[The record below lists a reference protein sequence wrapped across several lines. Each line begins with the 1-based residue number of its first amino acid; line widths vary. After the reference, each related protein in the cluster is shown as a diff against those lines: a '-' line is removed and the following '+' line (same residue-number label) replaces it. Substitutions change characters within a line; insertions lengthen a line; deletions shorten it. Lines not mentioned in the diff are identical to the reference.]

1 MQPNRQKA
9 LELFDKAIETE
20 NEGIKFYEEVA
31 AKVQDAKVRE
41 LFQTLAKAEH
51 SHVSLIEGAKKD
63 VKDLYS
69 SHIWIGDF
77 AGDIGKEI
85 ESIGRQTFPKLNDEI
100 ISAGALDALNLGIR
114 VEKDSIAFYSN
125 ARDKITAPG
134 VASLFSSLVHFETE
148 HLLFLE
154 LLEKDIK
161 RSTKPV

>member
-1 MQPNRQKA
+1 MQPNREKA

-20 NEGIKFYEEVA
+20 NEGIKFYEEAA
-31 AKVQDAKVRE
+31 AKVQDAKARE
-41 LFQTLAKAEH
+41 IFQRLAKAEH
-51 SHVSLIEGAKKD
+51 SHVNLIEDAKKD

-85 ESIGRQTFPKLNDEI
+85 ETIGRQNFPKLKGEI
-100 ISAGALDALNLGIR
+100 ISASALDALNMGIK

-125 ARDKITAPG
+125 AKAKITAPG
-134 VASLFSSLVHFETE
+134 VASLFSSLIHFETE

-154 LLEKDIK
+154 LLVKDIK
-161 RSTKPV
+161 PSTKHD